1 MATQDFAEAFRG
13 LGVLSCSCRRAVLF
27 ASVVDDPEAHPEK
40 YWDDQTFWTPSLHYF
55 NSFSLAL
62 YSGPLSGAP
71 GFRANLTM
79 VTRSALIPN
88 YRSDA
93 MHLER
98 LHWEAA
104 VDRPPEALAAELRDH
119 FTSAQR

>member
-55 NSFSLAL
+55 NSFNLAL

-79 VTRSALIPN
+79 VTRSALIPTGSSGTAESFSLAIAN
-88 YRSDA
+88 
-93 MHLER
+93 
-98 LHWEAA
+98 
-104 VDRPPEALAAELRDH
+104 ALSSCRARAPGRD
-119 FTSAQR
+119 